1 MEQASASSAPDVTPI
16 PFLDLTGTHQA
27 IAGEL
32 VGALEAVLGR
42 GRLILGPELD
52 AFEAEFAAYCGARH
66 CIGVGNGLDA
76 LHLVL
81 RAMGIGPG
89 DEVIVPA
96 QTFIATWLAVSH
108 AGAKPV
114 PVDVEQRTGNIDP
127 SLVANAITARTR
139 AILPVHLFGRP
150 ADIAGLR
157 RSIGGRDI
165 AILEDAAQ
173 AHGASIDGRRV
184 GGLGNAACFSFY
196 PGKNL
201 GALGDGGAVVTDDD
215 ALAESLRKLRNYG
228 SAIKYRH
235 ESLGWNSRLD
245 ELQAAF
251 LRVKLRQL
259 DAWTTA
265 RRTAAA
271 DYLARLSGIP
281 GLALPETGGSASSVW
296 HLFVVRTPRREAL
309 LAHLAARGIGT
320 LIHYPVPPH
329 RQPCYASD
337 YAGQHFPE
345 AEAWAAEALS
355 LPLWPGVPTAPVA
368 AAIREFFTA

>member
-1 MEQASASSAPDVTPI
+1 MIPAGDI
-16 PFLDLTGTHQA
+16 PFLDLRAAHEP
-27 IAGEL
+27 IAPEL
-32 VGALEAVLGR
+32 RAKFDEVVGNGH
-42 GRLILGPELD
+42 LILGSELA
-52 AFEAEFAAYCGARH
+52 AFETEFAAYCGARH

-76 LHLVL
+76 LHLAL

-108 AGAKPV
+108 AGATPV
-114 PVDVEQRTGNIDP
+114 PVDVERRTGNIDP
-127 SLVANAITARTR
+127 SLVAHEITPRTR

-157 RSIGGRDI
+157 RSIGRRDI

-173 AHGASIDGRRV
+173 AHGATIGAQRAGS
-184 GGLGNAACFSFY
+184 LGKAACFSFY

-228 SAIKYRH
+228 SAVKYQH

-259 DAWTTA
+259 DAWTAA

-271 DYLARLSGIP
+271 DYLARLAGIP
-281 GLALPETGGSASSVW
+281 GLVLPETGGNASSVW

-309 LAHLAARGIGT
+309 QAHLAARGIGT

-329 RQPCYASD
+329 LQPCYASD
-337 YAGQHFPE
+337 YAAQRFPE